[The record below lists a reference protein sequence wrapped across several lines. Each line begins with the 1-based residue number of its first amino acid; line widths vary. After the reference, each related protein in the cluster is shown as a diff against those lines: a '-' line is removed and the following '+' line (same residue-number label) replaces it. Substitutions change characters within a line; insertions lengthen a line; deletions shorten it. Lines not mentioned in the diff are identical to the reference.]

1 MHNYKELNHTFLS
14 NQWVQEITREIRKS
28 LEMNE
33 NKARTYQNL
42 LAVN

>member
-1 MHNYKELNHTFLS
+1 MHNYKELNRTFLS
-14 NQWVQEITREIRKS
+14 TQWIQEITREIRKS

-33 NKARTYQNL
+33 NKAITYQNL